1 MEKGKS
7 LEKQKGKGK
16 EVKLNT
22 VEKSKLDW
30 EAEVDREGMREELE
44 KAGKSGKD
52 YLGRMDFLGR
62 VDEGRDERERAA
74 RLAGKA

>member
-1 MEKGKS
+1 MEKGKGV
-7 LEKQKGKGK
+7 ERKKK
-16 EVKLNT
+16 EETLNT

-30 EAEVDREGMREELE
+30 EEQVRKQGLGEELE

-62 VDEGRDERERAA
+62 VEGARDDKEREE
-74 RLAGKA
+74 RLKRMG

>member
-1 MEKGKS
+1 MEKGKGV
-7 LEKQKGKGK
+7 EKRKDKGKD
-16 EVKLNT
+16 VKLNT

-30 EAEVDREGMREELE
+30 EAEVEREGIRDELQ
-44 KAGKSGKD
+44 KAGKSGKN

-62 VDEGRDERERAA
+62 VDEGREERERAA